1 MVQHQHNSLDAVFG
15 ALSDPT
21 RRAVLESLS
30 KGSLPVTELA
40 QPHSMS
46 LTGFMKHLRVLEDA
60 GLVACSKE
68 GRVVHCTLSAEP
80 MLEPV
85 AWLSQYQQFWT
96 ERLDSLAR
104 YLDQK
109 EELTRCQT
117 TRSKG
122 DRRSPSPATTTFHP
136 RKSGARGQTR
146 KR

>member
-1 MVQHQHNSLDAVFG
+1 MVQHQYINLDAVFG

-40 QPHSMS
+40 TPHSMS

-60 GLVACSKE
+60 GLVGRSKD
-68 GRVVHCTLSAEP
+68 GRVVQCTLLPEP
-80 MLEPV
+80 MQGAA
-85 AWLSQYQQFWT
+85 AWLAGYQQFWS

-104 YLDQK
+104 YLDQR
-109 EELTRCQT
+109 EELRRGQT
-117 TRSKG
+117 TRSQSA
-122 DRRSPSPATTTFHP
+122 RRSPLPVTTAPRP
-136 RKSGARGQTR
+136 RKSGSPGRIR